1 MNLRLAVV
9 RLKGTVNVPKEVED
23 TLRMLRL
30 NRVNHCVIVDD
41 NPHYRGMIQKVK
53 DYVAWGEIDAETM
66 ELLLR
71 RRGRLG
77 GGRRLTDE
85 YVRNNTKYGSI
96 KELAE
101 AIVRGEISIKDIRG
115 LIPVFRL
122 HPPRKGHRGL
132 KKTFKEGGA
141 LGYYGKEINKLLK
154 QMR

>member
-1 MNLRLAVV
+1 MKLAVV
-9 RLKGTVNVPKEVED
+9 RLRGTVNVPREIED

-53 DYVAWGEIDAETM
+53 DYVAWGEIDAETL

-85 YVRNNTKYGSI
+85 YVRNNTKYENIG
-96 KELAE
+96 ELAR
-101 AIVRGEISIKDIRG
+101 AIINGEISIKDING

-122 HPPRKGHRGL
+122 HPPRKGHRGI

-141 LGYYGKEINKLLK
+141 LGYYGKEINELLRR
-154 QMR
+154 MR

>member
-1 MNLRLAVV
+1 MNLKLAVV
-9 RLKGTVNVPKEVED
+9 RLKGTVNVPREVED

-41 NPHYRGMIQKVK
+41 NPHYLGMIQKVK
-53 DYVAWGEIDAETM
+53 DYVAWGEIDSETM

-101 AIVRGEISIKDIRG
+101 AIVKGEISIKDIRG

-122 HPPRKGHRGL
+122 HPPRKGHRGI

>member
-1 MNLRLAVV
+1 LKLAVV
-9 RLKGTVNVPKEVED
+9 RLKGTVNVPREVED

-85 YVRNNTKYGSI
+85 YVRNNTRYGGI
-96 KELAE
+96 RELAK
-101 AIVRGEISIKDIRG
+101 AIVNGEISIKEITG

>member
-1 MNLRLAVV
+1 MKLAVV
-9 RLKGTVNVPKEVED
+9 RLKGTVNVPREVED

-85 YVRNNTKYGSI
+85 YVRNNTRYGGI
-96 KELAE
+96 RELAK
-101 AIVRGEISIKDIRG
+101 AIVNGEISIKEITG